1 VCSPAG
7 GRACPG
13 LSSFFRLGPRSS
25 GSAAVGRRAEAL
37 RHGATKPPARYI
49 SKIVF
54 SVVFALF
61 ATGTPTRGVRIQET
75 HRCPATAGP
84 ALARECHRPLR
95 RDVPQA
101 DWAIRP
107 RDGDEEGHTGS
118 SDRTCRPTTDPA
130 RTGDRTAVST
140 VRGPPT
146 YRTRAMRQAPGLV
159 DLDLRLACRC
169 VTTIPATCRRACRPS
184 CRCASRAAC
193 HKTCCGRR

>member
-1 VCSPAG
+1 LLPA
-7 GRACPG
+7 RHE
-13 LSSFFRLGPRSS
+13 
-25 GSAAVGRRAEAL
+25 GSADHE
-37 RHGATKPPARYI
+37 K
-49 SKIVF
+49 
-54 SVVFALF
+54 
-61 ATGTPTRGVRIQET
+61 

-84 ALARECHRPLR
+84 ALARPYHRPLR

-101 DWAIRP
+101 DRAIRP

-118 SDRTCRPTTDPA
+118 SDRTCRPTTHPA
-130 RTGDRTAVST
+130 RTGNRTAVST

-146 YRTRAMRQAPGLV
+146 YRTRVMRQASGLL

-193 HKTCCGRR
+193 QKTCCGRG